1 MTKTK
6 TNRQRLK
13 PLVLPSFVQ
22 NRMMESLQGF
32 ILFADLKVKRRS
44 PSPDKLSDFL
54 HIAPKLLGNIAC
66 LHFYLPKTYKK
77 SGATLHPKTNNLP
90 GSFLTSNFPTPKT
103 ALSLFHHPAETSSNS
118 SARFK
123 AFSGFTKLVMSNLE
137 FCTWSQAWSK
147 MNLKMN
153 YRWIQTLVS
162 IVRNLW
168 NTLKRPRFCQN
179 DIRKP
184 LENVVRNPCKTFRQV
199 EPTSFRLPFR
209 LRCSSRASESKIV
222 GLTIGPNEQYLA
234 SNGKHAHAFVDRASA
249 CLLLKIGNPYDE
261 RDHQN

>member
-1 MTKTK
+1 MSNISTNKKSKKNDSKFWMTKTK

-103 ALSLFHHPAETSSNS
+103 ALSLFHQPAEKNIIPKPPAILRHVSRRFRASRSWSCPTYSSFVDMES
-118 SARFK
+118 SMV
-123 AFSGFTKLVMSNLE
+123 S
-137 FCTWSQAWSK
+137 
-147 MNLKMN
+147 MNLLN
-153 YRWIQTLVS
+153 Y
-162 IVRNLW
+162 
-168 NTLKRPRFCQN
+168 K
-179 DIRKP
+179 
-184 LENVVRNPCKTFRQV
+184 
-199 EPTSFRLPFR
+199 
-209 LRCSSRASESKIV
+209 
-222 GLTIGPNEQYLA
+222 
-234 SNGKHAHAFVDRASA
+234 
-249 CLLLKIGNPYDE
+249 
-261 RDHQN
+261 